1 MSGRKLL
8 NDGLIEM
15 EKSRRMLGS
24 VTQKGLIMD
33 MMEPGR
39 RIRQRHEN
47 RTLRQADV
55 PDALQVSFQAVLE
68 TGETRLRIFAVGDS
82 PAERGGRAG
91 RFS

>member
-1 MSGRKLL
+1 
-8 NDGLIEM
+8 
-15 EKSRRMLGS
+15 MLGS

-39 RIRQRHEN
+39 WIRQRREN

-68 TGETRLRIFAVGDS
+68 TGETRLQVFTVTEGS
-82 PAERGGRAG
+82 GKRGGKSRG
-91 RFS
+91 TS